1 MNLFPFDQKRDKQAE
16 MMEKVY
22 STINREGTLVS
33 HAPTGLGKTAASLT
47 PGLEEALQSDN
58 KVLFLTPRNS
68 QHQIALETAKKIN
81 ERHEDANVKTV
92 DLIGKD
98 HLCEA
103 DSISRTGEGPDCPR
117 HDNTFTDSH
126 ELTDKAKRRIKEL
139 QNEALTAEEVKKRC
153 KDVCAYQISLYMTQK
168 ADLIVADYFHIFHPA
183 VRDIVL
189 EKAEIDLSDTIIVV
203 DEAHNLPSRTR
214 SLFSNNLSIPNID
227 RAITEAEKFGF
238 YPEQENLEQLKDEV
252 LRLARERLGQQEHE
266 DTVGKK
272 DLKDPIDNFHS
283 YEELIVDLET
293 AAEEIHEEK
302 EKSYCAG
309 IAEFL
314 DAWKGKDEGFVRS
327 IKRVIGDGGDRR
339 IQINYSCLNPQISTE
354 KPLNDSKAS
363 VLMSGTLTPPSMY
376 VDLLGIDED
385 KKESVEFGSPFP
397 EENKLELV
405 IPTLTTKYEER
416 DESMRQKYAWYLSK
430 SFDAVDG
437 NCAVFFPS
445 YNFMYKIKEELEQHT
460 DRKIFTEDRSLD
472 KEGKQEVLDDFAA
485 TAKQGES
492 VLLGVAAGSFGEG
505 IDYPGEKLKGVFIVG
520 LPLQRPDLETKGLI
534 DFLNEKFGKGWDYG
548 YSYPAMNRAVQAAG
562 RCIRSKEDEGVIVYM
577 DKRYSWSNYRKVFP
591 PETSLKKSRA
601 PWQEVEAFFEER
613 N

>member
-58 KVLFLTPRNS
+58 KVLFRTPSNS

-81 ERHEDANVKTV
+81 EKQEDANVKTV

-126 ELTDKAKRRIKEL
+126 ELTDKAKRKIKEL

-168 ADLIVADYFHIFHPA
+168 ADLIVADYFHMFHPA

-266 DTVGKK
+266 DNVEKK

-293 AAEEIHEEK
+293 AAEEVHEEK

-363 VLMSGTLTPPSMY
+363 VMMSGTLTPPSMY

-385 KKESVEFGSPFP
+385 KNESVEFGSPFP

-445 YNFMYKIKEELEQHT
+445 YNFMYKIKEELEKHT

-534 DFLNEKFGKGWDYG
+534 DFLDEKFDKGWDYG